1 MSSRTFFLCLF
12 SQSPPPNPCRQVFLV
27 LTWFISFAYF
37 CISYDAVQLC
47 LTLCDPMD
55 YIQQMIPCPSLFH
68 RVCSNSC
75 WLSQWSHPTIS
86 YSFIR
91 FSSFLQTFP
100 NSGSFSIGQLFT
112 TDVQNTG
119 ISASASVFP
128 MNINIPMNIIKIFIF
143 IFHIHNFI
151 KWGLESIT
159 TNKASGGDGIPVE
172 LFQILKDDTEK
183 NTIINTLFPL
193 CFQTLGI
200 LCSILTIFFSD

>member
-12 SQSPPPNPCRQVFLV
+12 SQSPSPNPCRQVFLV

-86 YSFIR
+86 SSVTPFPSWPQSFPASKSFPMSQL
-91 FSSFLQTFP
+91 FSSGAQRMGA
-100 NSGSFSIGQLFT
+100 SGSVLKGLMECVLQWNSHCIYGCEHTHTQCVCPVHT
-112 TDVQNTG
+112 
-119 ISASASVFP
+119 SVLA
-128 MNINIPMNIIKIFIF
+128 I
-143 IFHIHNFI
+143 
-151 KWGLESIT
+151 
-159 TNKASGGDGIPVE
+159 
-172 LFQILKDDTEK
+172 
-183 NTIINTLFPL
+183 
-193 CFQTLGI
+193 
-200 LCSILTIFFSD
+200 